1 MKRLFPNIFFK
12 LMQLV
17 LLASCTA
24 CFLLLGKSFAQI
36 SGDSIEIAK
45 NNQLAQT
52 HLFQKQNDKA
62 IEYAKKA
69 LNLAEA
75 TEYEGE
81 QAKSFLFLGK
91 AFRQKK
97 NYYEAL
103 RNLLYCLRIYEKLY
117 DDIALAEATTEVGL
131 LFYEQK
137 AYTKAIDYFSNAY
150 SVYRRA
156 SQIDKANQVMEYL
169 AKATLLQGDMENA
182 RKNFSIL
189 LEVKRQEEDTTQ
201 IIYVLNNL
209 VSIETALEDFKDA
222 SQHLLELA
230 KFYNQPA
237 KISSLSAIY
246 NNLGFISKRQGNLNQ
261 SIDYFNK
268 SLSLYEK
275 RQGKLSDSLYAS
287 LLENIGVAYANLK
300 AYELAET
307 FFNNALKIK
316 QKTTNKA
323 EIAKTF
329 NYLAANYYISDNQ
342 LKALE
347 TVNQALTL
355 ANEVNAEEVLIT
367 SYRILEMIYKN
378 ENLAK
383 AQEYTEQVERITLS
397 MQEKQ
402 RFEEQR
408 NIDNNNILD
417 KWENDLKQQILLD
430 EQNQI
435 RFRRLSAETE
445 KQARENERKENE
457 LKIQSQQIEIL
468 KREQKIREIALNNQR
483 LESEKAQQM
492 LELLREKNLAE
503 RQQRKLEY
511 IALEMKAKN
520 VQEEQ
525 QKEIIEGQKKQL
537 QSAKRLRNYGIAII
551 ALGAVVFLGIV
562 VGMYITYR
570 NNRELRE
577 KNSKIENQSKAISRQ
592 NQELELQRVA
602 IQDKNRV
609 LDLQNTKINESIR
622 AAQTIQNA
630 ILPKDEVIASLFEDF
645 FVLYKPK
652 DIVSG
657 DFYWVDKVENKMMIA
672 AVDCTGHGVAGAF
685 MSLIGNSLL
694 DKIVEKLHIIEP
706 ATILNTFDHEIR
718 ATLNQEEG
726 TEVGMDVA
734 FCILEK
740 YKKMEFY
747 DVTFAGAGRPLYF
760 FSKQTGELQ
769 EIKGDRKS
777 VGVVQRKKTDFQY
790 TQTSFQLFKGDSIYL
805 FSDGFADQNNPEK
818 EKIGTS
824 RIKELLRKNANLPMQ
839 EQKQLLEIF
848 LTDFQ
853 KTEDQRDDILVIGVR
868 L

>member
-1 MKRLFPNIFFK
+1 MRFVFLTI
-12 LMQLV
+12 
-17 LLASCTA
+17 CIA
-24 CFLLLGKSFAQI
+24 CFLLLGKSLAQI
-36 SGDSIEIAK
+36 SGDSMEIAK
-45 NNQLAQT
+45 TNQLAQT

-75 TEYEGE
+75 TEYESE

-117 DDIALAEATTEVGL
+117 DDTALAEATTEVGL

-137 AYTKAIDYFSNAY
+137 AYTKAIDYFTNAY
-150 SVYRRA
+150 SVYKRS
-156 SQIDKANQVMEYL
+156 SQIDKANQVLEYL
-169 AKATLLQGDMENA
+169 AKATLLQGDMDNA
-182 RKNFSIL
+182 RKNYSTL

-209 VSIETALEDFKDA
+209 VSIETALENFKDA
-222 SQHLLELA
+222 SQHLLELV
-230 KFYNQPA
+230 KFYNAPSN
-237 KISSLSAIY
+237 ISSLSAIY
-246 NNLGFISKRQGNLNQ
+246 NNLGFISKRQGNLPL
-261 SIDYFNK
+261 SIEYFNK

-275 RQGKLSDSLYAS
+275 RQAKLPDTLYAS
-287 LLENIGVAYANLK
+287 LLENVGVAYANLK
-300 AYELAET
+300 AYELSET

-316 QKTTNKA
+316 QKINNKA
-323 EIAKTF
+323 EIAKTY

-347 TVNQALTL
+347 TVNQAISL

-378 ENLAK
+378 ENLVK
-383 AQEYTEQVERITLS
+383 AQEYTEQVERMTFS
-397 MQEKQ
+397 MREKQ

-408 NIDNNNILD
+408 SIDNNNILD

-435 RFRRLSAETE
+435 RFRRLSAEAE

-457 LKIQSQQIEIL
+457 LKIQAQQIEIL
-468 KREQKIREIALNNQR
+468 RREQKIKEIAFNNQR

-503 RQQRKLEY
+503 QQKSLAERQQRRLDY
-511 IALEMKAKN
+511 IALEMKAKS

-537 QSAKRLRNYGIAII
+537 QAAKRLRNYGIAII
-551 ALGAVVFLGIV
+551 VLGAVVFLGVV

-577 KNSKIENQSKAISRQ
+577 KNSKIENQSRAISRQ
-592 NQELELQRVA
+592 NQELELQRIA

-630 ILPKDEVIASLFEDF
+630 ILPNDEVIASLFDDF

-657 DFYWVDKVENKMMIA
+657 DFYWVDKVENKVMIA

-726 TEVGMDVA
+726 TEVGMDIA

-760 FSKQTGELQ
+760 YSKQTEELQ

-777 VGVVQRKKTDFQY
+777 VGMIRKRKTDFEY
-790 TQTSFQLFKGDSIYL
+790 TQTSIQLFKGDSIYL

-824 RIKELLRKNANLPMQ
+824 RFKELLRKNANLPMQ

-848 LTDFQ
+848 LADFQ
-853 KTEDQRDDILVIGVR
+853 KSEDQRDDILVIG
-868 L
+868 LQL